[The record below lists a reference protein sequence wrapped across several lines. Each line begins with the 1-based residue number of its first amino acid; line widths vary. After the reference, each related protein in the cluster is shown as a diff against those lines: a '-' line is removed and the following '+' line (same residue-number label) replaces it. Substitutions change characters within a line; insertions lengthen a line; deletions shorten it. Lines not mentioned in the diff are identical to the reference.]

1 MTGTARIGVS
11 LLLLFAART
20 SLAQGGSPRGDRCA
34 LFKTA
39 EVQKLLGRPVEDGE
53 AGSGGTLCQWFGKDQ
68 KSWVIV
74 SVLDSSFFVD
84 PRNASGYQV
93 VPGVGRRAYTH
104 MEDQGGGDTGWIG
117 EAQTDKA
124 TVRITVMGRTATR
137 EAAAALLKEA
147 VARL

>member
-1 MTGTARIGVS
+1 MTATARLAVS
-11 LLLLFAART
+11 LLLLFAVRT
-20 SLAQGGSPRGDRCA
+20 GLAQGTRRNPCA

-84 PRNASGYQV
+84 QRNASAYQV
-93 VPGVGRRAYTH
+93 APGVGRRAYTF
-104 MEDQGGGDTGWIG
+104 MEDQGSGNVGWIG

-137 EAAAALLKEA
+137 EAAATLLKET

>member
-1 MTGTARIGVS
+1 MTGTARLALS
-11 LLLLFAART
+11 LLLLLAVRT
-20 SLAQGGSPRGDRCA
+20 SQAQGPRGDRCA

-39 EVQKLLGRPVEDGE
+39 EIQKLLGRPVEDGE
-53 AGSGGTLCQWFGKDQ
+53 SGSGGTLCQWFGKDQ

-124 TVRITVMGRTATR
+124 TVRITVIGRTATR
-137 EAAAALLKEA
+137 EAAAALLKET
-147 VARL
+147 VARF

>member
-1 MTGTARIGVS
+1 MTATARLALS
-11 LLLLFAART
+11 LFLLFAARVG
-20 SLAQGGSPRGDRCA
+20 LAQGTRGNRCA

-39 EVQKLLGRPVEDGE
+39 EIQKLLGRPVEDGE
-53 AGSGGTLCQWFGKDQ
+53 PGSGGTLCQWFGKDQ
-68 KSWVIV
+68 KSWVII

-84 PRNASGYQV
+84 QPRASEYRV
-93 VPGVGRRAYTH
+93 APGVGRRAYTYL
-104 MEDQGGGDTGWIG
+104 EDQGSGNTGWIG

-137 EAAAALLKEA
+137 EAAAVLLKET

>member
-1 MTGTARIGVS
+1 MTVTARMALS
-11 LLLLFAART
+11 LLLLFAVRT
-20 SLAQGGSPRGDRCA
+20 GLAQGTRGNRCA

-39 EVQKLLGRPVEDGE
+39 EIQKLLGRPVEDGE
-53 AGSGGTLCQWFGKDQ
+53 PGSGGTLCQWFGKDQ

-84 PRNASGYQV
+84 QRRASGYQAA
-93 VPGVGRRAYTH
+93 PGVGRRAYTY
-104 MEDQGGGDTGWIG
+104 MEDQGDGNTGWIG

-124 TVRITVMGRTATR
+124 TVRITVIGRTATR
-137 EAAAALLKEA
+137 EAAAALLKET

>member
-1 MTGTARIGVS
+1 MTAISRIALGI
-11 LLLLFAART
+11 LFLIAGP
-20 SLAQGGSPRGDRCA
+20 SVLAQGPRGDRCA

-39 EVQKLLGRPVEDGE
+39 EIQKLLGRPVEGGE
-53 AGSGGTLCQWFGKDQ
+53 AGAGGTLCQWFGKDQ

-84 PRNASGYQV
+84 PRRAPDYQV

-104 MEDQGGGDTGWIG
+104 SEDQGLGVTGWIG

-124 TVRITVMGRTATR
+124 TVRITVMGPSATR
-137 EAAAALLKEA
+137 EAAAALLKET
-147 VARL
+147 VARF